1 MRIGWCIVMRNISFD
16 NPYLLTVVIPLI
28 LLILIPVFISI
39 RKDNKSVSVI
49 VSVVLHVL
57 IAVFVVLAL
66 VGTVLTTVMT
76 ETEIYIVADVSY
88 SADRNLDLIDDYIA
102 SVTKDLPLNSKVGV
116 VCFGKDHTLLTELG
130 GEIVDVKQAQVDT
143 GSTDIA
149 SALDYTATLFHE
161 DVIKRVIL
169 ITDGK
174 QTGND
179 GTGKLISSIDQ
190 LYSKNIYLDAIYLD
204 DNIPADVNEVQ
215 LSGVE
220 FTESTYLGHGTTA
233 NVLIQSNR
241 ETDAILTLYRNAAVA
256 ETRAEHLT
264 KGYNVINIDLTADVA
279 DVYDYR
285 VEIAADADTSPYN
298 NSYSFTQTV
307 SDKLNLL
314 MATASTDDVRAAQQ
328 LYAEDANVIVYYK
341 NALHFAQFVNG
352 ECVLDLDIA
361 AAAKEAYRADKSRP
375 ESEYRE
381 QLLQE
386 AVDMYADAVNVTLT
400 AYVTHPAVQ
409 RDIPCSVEE
418 LCQYDEIILS
428 NVDVRDLT
436 NYTAFIDG
444 VDTVVSR
451 FGKTLVTLGDTKIQN
466 KDDDVLKQLEDMLP
480 AKFGSSASDPK
491 LYAIVIDVSRSMEL
505 VSRLNSAKEA
515 AIQILN
521 LLEEDD
527 YVTVISFYG
536 SVTPVQTP
544 PIQVS
549 ERESLISLINSL
561 QPIQGTCLGAG
572 LKAALD
578 IVKPFSNFSEKQ
590 VMLISDGKS
599 SALEADDPVAI
610 ATEMFSEQIV
620 LSVFDTYTAM
630 EEHQELLREIA
641 SAGGGKY
648 YRMEANASVED
659 LVLSEIADTL
669 TGSVVEEPTDVYIER
684 SSEAVLEGISSLPRL
699 NGFVYAK
706 AKAGAVTVL
715 TGDFKKPNG
724 TVIKAPIYTYWKYGN
739 GKVVSLTTS
748 VSGEWVG
755 EWKNN
760 SGEQF
765 LRNMVDANLPTEHVD
780 YPYTFEV
787 DFDGTDSTIE
797 LIPATLNSDAVNAKV
812 YVSVTMPNGQV
823 LEEQLRFDSTRY
835 FYSFETPETGSY
847 AVRVTYVLN
856 SGTENETAFTSN
868 SYFNLSYSPEYD
880 SFTVFDASNL
890 HTALRGRGIVSEDGT
905 LKIENDEKEIATY
918 TISFTV
924 PFMIVAIALYVID
937 VIIRKLKWSDIK
949 SLFGRVVS
957 ERSK

>member
-1 MRIGWCIVMRNISFD
+1 MRNISFD
-16 NPYLLTVVIPLI
+16 NPYLLLAVIPLV
-28 LLILIPVFISI
+28 LLIFIPFVISI
-39 RKDNKSVSVI
+39 RKDNKGVSVI
-49 VSVVLHVL
+49 TSLVLHLL

-66 VGTVLTTVMT
+66 AGTVLTTVMT

-102 SVTKDLPLNSKVGV
+102 SVTKKLPLNSKVGV
-116 VCFGKDHTLLTELG
+116 VCFGKDYTLLTELG
-130 GEIVDVKQAQVDT
+130 GEIVEVKNAEVDT
-143 GSTDIA
+143 GATDIA
-149 SALDYTATLFHE
+149 SALDYTATLFHK

-204 DNIPADVNEVQ
+204 DNISDDVSEVQ

-220 FTESTYLGHGTTA
+220 FTDSTYLGRGTTA
-233 NVLIQSNR
+233 NVLVQSNR
-241 ETDAILTLYRNAAVA
+241 ETDVILTVYRNSEKT

-264 KGYNVINIDLTADVA
+264 KGYNVINIELNADVA
-279 DVYDYR
+279 DVYEYR
-285 VEIAADADTSPYN
+285 VEVSAEDDTSPYN
-298 NSYSFTQTV
+298 NNYSFTQTV
-307 SDKLNLL
+307 TDKLNIL
-314 MATASTDDVRAAQQ
+314 MATSSADDVRAAQK
-328 LYAEDANVIVYYK
+328 LYGEDANLIVYYK
-341 NALHFAQFVNG
+341 NAVHFAQFTAG

-361 AAAKEAYRADKSRP
+361 ALAKEAYRADKTCS
-375 ESEYRE
+375 ESEYRNRF
-381 QLLQE
+381 LQE
-386 AVDMYADAVNVTLT
+386 AVNTYSDLVNVTLT
-400 AYVTHPAVQ
+400 AYITHPAVP

-451 FGKTLVTLGDTKIQN
+451 FGKTLMTLGDTKIQN

-505 VSRLNSAKEA
+505 VSRLDSAKEA

-521 LLEEDD
+521 LLKDED

-544 PIQVS
+544 PIQAS
-549 ERESLISLINSL
+549 ERETLISLINSL

-578 IVKPFSNFSEKQ
+578 IVKPFSDFSEKQ

-610 ATEMFSEQIV
+610 ASEMFSEQII

-630 EEHQELLREIA
+630 EEHQELLQEIA
-641 SAGGGKY
+641 SVGGGKY

-669 TGSVVEEPTDVYIER
+669 TGSVVEEPTDIYIER
-684 SSEAVLEGISSLPRL
+684 SSEAVLDGITSLPRL

-715 TGDFKKPNG
+715 SGDFKKPNG
-724 TVIKAPIYTYWKYGN
+724 TVVKAPIYTYWKYGN
-739 GKVVSLTTS
+739 GKVISFTGS
-748 VSGEWVG
+748 VSGEWVS
-755 EWKNN
+755 EWQDN

-765 LRNMVDANLPTEHVD
+765 LHNMVDANIPTEHVD
-780 YPYTFEV
+780 YPYTFNV

-797 LIPATLNSDAVNAKV
+797 LIPATLNSDAVNATV
-812 YVSVTMPNGQV
+812 YVTVTMPSGQCIQ
-823 LEEQLRFDSTRY
+823 EQLRFDSTRY

-847 AVRVTYVLN
+847 AVQVTYVLN
-856 SGTENETAFTSN
+856 SGTEEERLFTSDA
-868 SYFNLSYSPEYD
+868 YFNLSYSPEYD

-890 HTALRGRGIVSEDGT
+890 HTALRGRGIVSEDGDLT
-905 LKIENDEKEIATY
+905 IENDEKEIATY

-924 PFMIVAIALYVID
+924 PFMILAVVLYVID
-937 VIIRKLKWSDIK
+937 VMIRKLKWSDIK
-949 SLFGRVVS
+949 SLFGKVA
-957 ERSK
+957 